1 MASLLAVVETELYIS
16 QASKLMSEVERAA
29 IVDAVAAAPAMGVL
43 IKGTR
48 GLRKMRIA
56 LQGRGKRSGGRVIY
70 WFHSGEYPAVLLMV
84 YAKNAA
90 SDLTAEQRKRL
101 SALADALLDDFGG

>member
-1 MASLLAVVETELYIS
+1 MTSLLAVVETELYIS
-16 QASKLMSEVERAA
+16 QASKLMSETERAA

-43 IKGTR
+43 IKGTG
-48 GLRKMRIA
+48 GLRKMRVP
-56 LQGRGKRSGGRVIY
+56 LQGRGKRGGGRVIY
-70 WFHSGEYPAVLLMV
+70 WFYSEGYPAVLLMV

-101 SALADALLDDFGG
+101 SVLADALLDDFGG